1 MRGGKSTARI
11 WPDAGRTGSSR
22 RGRMAGK
29 RLVLLGRPRMPS
41 PDRDATR
48 PLTRRRFCALF
59 LPACPYMAFPSP
71 TPFNIVPG
79 SGSLA
84 QTRRALNHPPSVRR
98 RPAPAA
104 PCPARPTPPAPAQ
117 PSPSPR
123 PRRRRHP
130 ATASSNPPSP
140 PRPRDRA
147 TTHPLLKRG
156 AAKTSF
162 PRAVTATRQP
172 PSRPRQRRSPPA
184 SAVHFGT
191 RLPRRIRSTDT
202 TLRAVGATG
211 AS

>member
-1 MRGGKSTARI
+1 MPRGTGRTRESRPGEVRKGRKGKETCRVDRETGEEEGMRGGKSTARI

-104 PCPARPTPPAPAQ
+104 PCPARPTPPAPSPAQ
-117 PSPSPR
+117 
-123 PRRRRHP
+123 
-130 ATASSNPPSP
+130 ASAPPCHCQQQP
-140 PRPRDRA
+140 PVA
-147 TTHPLLKRG
+147 TT
-156 AAKTSF
+156 S
-162 PRAVTATRQP
+162 TR
-172 PSRPRQRRSPPA
+172 SCDHAPA
-184 SAVHFGT
+184 SQKG
-191 RLPRRIRSTDT
+191 RR
-202 TLRAVGATG
+202 
-211 AS
+211 